1 VNLPFF
7 LAKRIYTNNA
17 DKKRVDRPAIRIAI
31 AGVAVGLAVMLVS
44 VSVVFGFKHTI
55 RNKVVGFGS
64 HIQVANFMTLQA
76 SEQYPI
82 QMGDSMLKVLRAIP
96 GVKHVQRF
104 AVKQGILKTDK
115 DFLGVAFKGIA
126 ADYDTTFIHQNLVAG
141 AIPHFSDTVGKQQM
155 IVSQAIADQLNLKLG
170 DKVFAYFID
179 NTGVKARRFTIAAIY
194 QTNLSQ
200 FDKVTCFI
208 DLYTAVKLNA
218 WETDQAS
225 GAELTV
231 NDFNLLNQTAARV
244 VEKVN
249 RTIDSYGETY
259 SSQTIQEMNQQIFSW
274 LDLLDL
280 NVWIILGLMLAVAGV
295 TMISGLLIIILER
308 TAMIGI
314 LKAIG
319 ARNTTIRRTFL
330 WFAVFT
336 IGKGMLI
343 GNLIGLGL
351 IVLQHYTGLVKL
363 NPATYYVSTVPV
375 EFNLLVWLLLNV
387 ATLVIS
393 VFVLIA
399 PSYLVSKINPAA
411 SRRYEKRGV
420 KG

>member
-1 VNLPFF
+1 MNLPFF

-17 DKKRVDRPAIRIAI
+17 DKKRVDMPAIRIAI

-155 IVSQAIADQLNLKLG
+155 MVSQAIADQLNLKLG

-231 NDFNLLNQTAARV
+231 NDFNLLNQTAERV

-259 SSQTIQEMNQQIFSW
+259 SSQTIQEMNPQIFSW
-274 LDLLDL
+274 LDLLNL

-375 EFNLLVWLLLNV
+375 EFNLFVWLLLNV

-411 SRRYEKRGV
+411 SMRYE
-420 KG
+420 

>member
-1 VNLPFF
+1 MNLPFF

-225 GAELTV
+225 GVELTV

-411 SRRYEKRGV
+411 SMRYE
-420 KG
+420 

>member
-1 VNLPFF
+1 MNLPFF

-141 AIPHFSDTVGKQQM
+141 TIPHFSDTVGKQQM
-155 IVSQAIADQLNLKLG
+155 MVSQAIADQLNLKLG

-259 SSQTIQEMNQQIFSW
+259 SSQTIQEMNPQIFSW

-375 EFNLLVWLLLNV
+375 EFNLFVWLLLNV

-411 SRRYEKRGV
+411 SMRYE
-420 KG
+420 

>member
-1 VNLPFF
+1 MNLPFF

-155 IVSQAIADQLNLKLG
+155 MVSQAIADQLNLKLG

-179 NTGVKARRFTIAAIY
+179 DTGVKARRFTIAAIY

-259 SSQTIQEMNQQIFSW
+259 SSQTIQEMNPQIFSW

-343 GNLIGLGL
+343 GNLIALGL

-411 SRRYEKRGV
+411 SMRYE
-420 KG
+420 

>member
-1 VNLPFF
+1 MNLPFF
-7 LAKRIYTNNA
+7 LAKRIYTNNT
-17 DKKRVDRPAIRIAI
+17 DKTRVDRPAIRIAI

-82 QMGDSMLKVLRAIP
+82 QMGDSMLRVLRTIP
-96 GVKHVQRF
+96 GVRNVQRF
-104 AVKQGILKTDK
+104 AMKQGILKTNN

-126 ADYDTTFIHQNLVAG
+126 ADYDTTFIHQHLVAG
-141 AIPHFSDTVGKQQM
+141 AIPHFSDSAGKQQVV
-155 IVSQAIADQLNLKLG
+155 ISQAIADQLNLKLG

-179 NTGVKARRFTIAAIY
+179 NTGVKARRFTVAAIY

-200 FDKVTCFI
+200 YDKVTCFI

-231 NDFNLLNQTAARV
+231 KDFDRLNETAARV
-244 VEKVN
+244 VNKVN
-249 RTIDSYGETY
+249 RTIDRYGETY
-259 SSQTIQEMNQQIFSW
+259 SSQTIQEMNPQIFSW

-280 NVWIILGLMLAVAGV
+280 NVWIILGLMLSVAGV

-314 LKAIG
+314 LKAVG
-319 ARNTTIRRTFL
+319 ARNVTIRRTFL

-336 IGKGMLI
+336 IGKGMFI
-343 GNLIGLGL
+343 GNLIGIGL
-351 IVLQHYTGLVKL
+351 IALQHYTGLVKL
-363 NPATYYVSTVPV
+363 NPATYYVNTVPV
-375 EFNLLVWLLLNV
+375 EFNLPVWLLLNV
-387 ATLVIS
+387 VTLLIS

-411 SRRYEKRGV
+411 SMRYE
-420 KG
+420 

>member
-1 VNLPFF
+1 MNLPFF

-155 IVSQAIADQLNLKLG
+155 MVSQAIADQLNLKLG

-179 NTGVKARRFTIAAIY
+179 DTGVKARRFTIAAIY

-259 SSQTIQEMNQQIFSW
+259 SSQTIQEMNPQIFSW

-343 GNLIGLGL
+343 GNLIALGL

-375 EFNLLVWLLLNV
+375 EFNLFVWLLLNV

-411 SRRYEKRGV
+411 SMRYE
-420 KG
+420 

>member
-1 VNLPFF
+1 MNLPFF
-7 LAKRIYTNNA
+7 LAKCIYTNNA

-64 HIQVANFMTLQA
+64 HIQVANFMPLQA

-411 SRRYEKRGV
+411 SMRYE
-420 KG
+420 

>member
-1 VNLPFF
+1 MNLPFF

-155 IVSQAIADQLNLKLG
+155 MVSQAIADQLNLKLG

-179 NTGVKARRFTIAAIY
+179 DTGVKARRFTIAAIY

-231 NDFNLLNQTAARV
+231 NDFNLLNQTAERV

-259 SSQTIQEMNQQIFSW
+259 SSQTIQEMNPQIFSW

-411 SRRYEKRGV
+411 SMRYE
-420 KG
+420 

>member
-1 VNLPFF
+1 MNLPFF
-7 LAKRIYTNNA
+7 LAKRIYTNNT
-17 DKKRVDRPAIRIAI
+17 DKTRVDRPAIRIAI

-82 QMGDSMLKVLRAIP
+82 QMGDSMLRVLRTIP
-96 GVKHVQRF
+96 GVRNVQRF
-104 AVKQGILKTDK
+104 AMKQGILKTNN

-141 AIPHFSDTVGKQQM
+141 AIPHFSDSAGKQQVV
-155 IVSQAIADQLNLKLG
+155 ISQAIADQLNLKLG

-179 NTGVKARRFTIAAIY
+179 NTGVKARRFTVAAIY

-200 FDKVTCFI
+200 YDKVTCFI
-208 DLYTAVKLNA
+208 DFYTAVKLNA

-231 NDFNLLNQTAARV
+231 KDFDRLSETAARV
-244 VEKVN
+244 VNKVN
-249 RTIDSYGETY
+249 RTIDRYGETY
-259 SSQTIQEMNQQIFSW
+259 SSQTIQEMNPQIFSW

-280 NVWIILGLMLAVAGV
+280 NVWIILGLMLSVAGV

-314 LKAIG
+314 LKAVG
-319 ARNTTIRRTFL
+319 ARNVTIRRTFL

-343 GNLIGLGL
+343 GNLIGIGL
-351 IVLQHYTGLVKL
+351 IALQHYTGLVKL
-363 NPATYYVSTVPV
+363 NPATYYVNTVPV
-375 EFNLLVWLLLNV
+375 EFNLPVWLLLNV
-387 ATLVIS
+387 ATLLVS

-411 SRRYEKRGV
+411 SMRYE
-420 KG
+420 

>member
-1 VNLPFF
+1 MNLPFF

-17 DKKRVDRPAIRIAI
+17 DKKRVDMPAIRIAI

-126 ADYDTTFIHQNLVAG
+126 ADYNTTFIHQNLVAG

-155 IVSQAIADQLNLKLG
+155 MVSQAIADQLNLKLG

-231 NDFNLLNQTAARV
+231 NDFNLLNQTAERV

-259 SSQTIQEMNQQIFSW
+259 SSQTIQEMNPQIFSW

-375 EFNLLVWLLLNV
+375 EFNLFVWLLLNV

-411 SRRYEKRGV
+411 SMRYE
-420 KG
+420 

>member
-7 LAKRIYTNNA
+7 LAKRIYTNNT
-17 DKKRVDRPAIRIAI
+17 DKTRVDRPAIRIAI

-82 QMGDSMLKVLRAIP
+82 QMGDSMLRVLRAIP
-96 GVKHVQRF
+96 GVRNVQRF
-104 AVKQGILKTDK
+104 AMKQGILKTNN

-141 AIPHFSDTVGKQQM
+141 AIPHFSDSAGKQQVV
-155 IVSQAIADQLNLKLG
+155 ISQAIADQLNLKLG

-179 NTGVKARRFTIAAIY
+179 NTGVKARRFTVAAIY

-200 FDKVTCFI
+200 YDKVTCFI
-208 DLYTAVKLNA
+208 DFYTAVKLNA

-231 NDFNLLNQTAARV
+231 KDFDRLSETAARV
-244 VEKVN
+244 VNKVN
-249 RTIDSYGETY
+249 RTVDRYGETY
-259 SSQTIQEMNQQIFSW
+259 SSQTIQEMNPQIFSW

-280 NVWIILGLMLAVAGV
+280 NVWIILGLMLSVAGV

-314 LKAIG
+314 LKAVG
-319 ARNTTIRRTFL
+319 ARNVTIRRTFL

-343 GNLIGLGL
+343 GNLIGIGL
-351 IVLQHYTGLVKL
+351 IALQHYTGLVKL
-363 NPATYYVSTVPV
+363 NPATYYVNTVPV
-375 EFNLLVWLLLNV
+375 EFNLPVWLLLNV
-387 ATLVIS
+387 ATLLVS

-411 SRRYEKRGV
+411 SMRYE
-420 KG
+420 

>member
-1 VNLPFF
+1 MNLPFF
-7 LAKRIYTNNA
+7 LAKRIYTNNT
-17 DKKRVDRPAIRIAI
+17 DKTRVDRPAIRIAI

-82 QMGDSMLKVLRAIP
+82 QMGDSMLRVLRAIP
-96 GVKHVQRF
+96 GVRNVQRF
-104 AVKQGILKTDK
+104 AMKQGILKTNN

-126 ADYDTTFIHQNLVAG
+126 ADYDTTFIHQHLVAG
-141 AIPHFSDTVGKQQM
+141 AIPHFSDSAGKQQVV
-155 IVSQAIADQLNLKLG
+155 ISQAIADQLNLKLG

-179 NTGVKARRFTIAAIY
+179 NTGVKARRFTVAAIY

-200 FDKVTCFI
+200 YDKVTCFI
-208 DLYTAVKLNA
+208 DFYTAVKLNA

-231 NDFNLLNQTAARV
+231 EDFDRLGETAARV
-244 VEKVN
+244 VNKVN
-249 RTIDSYGETY
+249 RTIDRYGETY
-259 SSQTIQEMNQQIFSW
+259 SSQTIQEMNPQIFSW

-280 NVWIILGLMLAVAGV
+280 NVWIILGLMLSVAGV

-314 LKAIG
+314 LKAVG
-319 ARNTTIRRTFL
+319 ARNVTIRRTFL

-336 IGKGMLI
+336 IGKGMFI
-343 GNLIGLGL
+343 GNLIGIGL
-351 IVLQHYTGLVKL
+351 IALQHYTGLVKL
-363 NPATYYVSTVPV
+363 NPATYYVNTVPV
-375 EFNLLVWLLLNV
+375 EFNLPVWLLLNV
-387 ATLVIS
+387 VTLLIS

-411 SRRYEKRGV
+411 SMRYE
-420 KG
+420 

>member
-1 VNLPFF
+1 MNLPFF
-7 LAKRIYTNNA
+7 LAKRIYTNNT
-17 DKKRVDRPAIRIAI
+17 DKTRVDRPAIRIAI

-82 QMGDSMLKVLRAIP
+82 QMGDSMLRVLRAIP
-96 GVKHVQRF
+96 GVRNVQRF
-104 AVKQGILKTDK
+104 AMKQGILKTNN

-141 AIPHFSDTVGKQQM
+141 AIPHFSDSAGKQQVV
-155 IVSQAIADQLNLKLG
+155 ISQAIADQLNLKLG

-179 NTGVKARRFTIAAIY
+179 KTGVKARRFTVAAIY

-200 FDKVTCFI
+200 YDKVTCFI
-208 DLYTAVKLNA
+208 DFYTAVKLNA
-218 WETDQAS
+218 WETDQVS

-231 NDFNLLNQTAARV
+231 KDFDRLNETAARV
-244 VEKVN
+244 VNKVN
-249 RTIDSYGETY
+249 RTVDRYGETY
-259 SSQTIQEMNQQIFSW
+259 SSQTIQEMNPQIFSW

-280 NVWIILGLMLAVAGV
+280 NVWIILGLMLSVAGV

-314 LKAIG
+314 LKAVG
-319 ARNTTIRRTFL
+319 ARNVTIRRTFL

-343 GNLIGLGL
+343 GNLIGIGL
-351 IVLQHYTGLVKL
+351 IALQHYTGLVKL

-375 EFNLLVWLLLNV
+375 ELNLPVWLLLNV
-387 ATLVIS
+387 ATLLVS

-411 SRRYEKRGV
+411 SMRYE
-420 KG
+420 